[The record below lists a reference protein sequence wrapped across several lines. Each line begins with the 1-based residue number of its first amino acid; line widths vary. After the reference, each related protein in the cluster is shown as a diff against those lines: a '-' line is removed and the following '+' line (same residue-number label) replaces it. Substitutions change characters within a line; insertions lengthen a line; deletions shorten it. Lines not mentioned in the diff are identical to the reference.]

1 MSIRRAILTSALT
14 LTALAFSAIPAGAHA
29 TRELLGTF
37 GSMEVP
43 GSGGIAV
50 DLETGNV
57 YVADNHAEAVDIYGA
72 NGGAPTGGAPT
83 RITGF
88 NLRNLESQGFNPV
101 GIAVDNSCYEHEPR
115 LTGSA
120 CEEYDPSYGD
130 VYIGTLST
138 SEPPSVDWAP
148 NSIRKFKLNPG
159 HGYELASR
167 IYLPSP
173 AYATPDIEAHERAAR
188 PLGVAV
194 DSHGNLYSVSNFL
207 LPVIEF
213 KKTVEKIVNSGKE
226 EVQENLEEISLPQAG
241 ISERGY
247 GPEYVATGGLGDVYI
262 SKQETSVSSGGVVR
276 LKVGSDGSEISEEIF
291 TGSVFEAT
299 RALAVDPVTGTVYV
313 SDGSEI
319 AEYNS
324 AGSLQL
330 TFGSTE
336 PLGGSFGKVEGAN
349 AIAVNGVTDRVYV
362 ANGLHDDIDEFGPV
376 VGPPVFAEAQ
386 PAVSGVARTSVLLA
400 GSVDPESEAANY
412 HFEYVA
418 AGEYQPGAA
427 EPYRDGGRTAIT
439 ALAGGH
445 VPEGV
450 ERVALSGLRPGT
462 AYHYR
467 MVVTNA
473 NATAYGPDE
482 TFSTLPATPPLL
494 STGPAVRVGETS
506 AMLTGVV
513 DPQGLPTS
521 YVFEVGLDTSY
532 GGARL
537 YGNAGSSTGEV
548 PVSVAVQYLVPGV
561 TYHYRLSATSFDG
574 STYGQDGTFT
584 TPPVG
589 SSIEQPQASTLIA
602 SPAVRFP
609 SVAGAVTRPVGASKP
624 RRASSG
630 TRGGLAGALRACRK
644 HRAGNRRVMSC
655 EARARR
661 KARRAGKTND
671 SRKR

>member
-57 YVADNHAEAVDIYGA
+57 YVVNNHAEAVDIYGA
-72 NGGAPTGGAPT
+72 NGGAPTGGAPAQ
-83 RITGF
+83 ITGF
-88 NLRNLESQGFNPV
+88 YVNSGPHTTSFNPV
-101 GIAVDNSCYEHEPR
+101 GVAVDNSCYEHEPR

-130 VYIGTLST
+130 VYVGTRSM
-138 SEPPSVDWAP
+138 PSVAGSP
-148 NSIRKFKLNPG
+148 PSIRKFKLNPG
-159 HGYELASR
+159 HEYELASL
-167 IYLPSP
+167 IYLPSTSP
-173 AYATPDIEAHERAAR
+173 ENPVYPHEKAAI
-188 PLGVAV
+188 PVGVAV
-194 DSHGNLYSVSNFL
+194 DSHGDLYSVSNHL

-213 KKTVEKIVNSGKE
+213 KKVVEKIVNGGKE
-226 EVQENLEEISLPQAG
+226 EVQEKLEEISLPQTSVVVAP
-241 ISERGY
+241 ED
-247 GPEYVATGGLGDVYI
+247 GPEYVAADDLGDVYI
-262 SKQETSVSSGGVVR
+262 SKQETSGRSGGVVR

-291 TGSVFEAT
+291 TGSVFGAT

-313 SDGSEI
+313 SDGSEV
-319 AEYNS
+319 AEYDF

-336 PLGGSFGKVEGAN
+336 PLGGSFGEVEGAN

-418 AGEYQPGAA
+418 EGEYEPGAA
-427 EPYRDGGRTAIT
+427 EPYRDGGRTATT

-445 VPEGV
+445 VSESV

-462 AYHYR
+462 TYHYR
-467 MVVTNA
+467 MVATNA
-473 NATAYGPDE
+473 NATADGPDE

-494 STGPAVRVGETS
+494 STGPAVQVGQTS
-506 AMLTGVV
+506 ATLTGVV

-602 SPAVRFP
+602 SPAVQFP
-609 SVAGAVTRPVGASKP
+609 SVAGAITHPVGASKP

-630 TRGGLAGALRACRK
+630 ERGLAGALRACRK
-644 HRAGNRRVMSC
+644 HRAGKRRVRSC
-655 EARARR
+655 EVRARK

-671 SRKR
+671 SKKR